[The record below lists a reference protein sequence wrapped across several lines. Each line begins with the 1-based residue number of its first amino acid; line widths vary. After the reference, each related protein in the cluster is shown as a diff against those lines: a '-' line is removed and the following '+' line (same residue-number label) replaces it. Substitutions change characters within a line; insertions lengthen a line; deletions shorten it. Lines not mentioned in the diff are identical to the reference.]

1 MRVHYF
7 PFNTMPFQFNKQML
21 CANIESQG
29 SMHFINIRFL
39 SLAEKHRPSLKK
51 KPRILFTQGY
61 FRSCLLKN
69 GPLIFEKSVFKMVN
83 IVLIFNNYLPLWQNV
98 SLYLNKLMNS
108 YSLYVHLA
116 CGMSG
121 LRQVLKSGSDILL
134 STLGNK
140 YRYQWHRSSKN
151 DLKTVAPCH
160 SRCGTL
166 KNPHC
171 SMAMSAEY
179 RSTFAA
185 LHGQWWRLHMSKKIL
200 KRD

>member
-1 MRVHYF
+1 
-7 PFNTMPFQFNKQML
+7 
-21 CANIESQG
+21 
-29 SMHFINIRFL
+29 
-39 SLAEKHRPSLKK
+39 
-51 KPRILFTQGY
+51 
-61 FRSCLLKN
+61 
-69 GPLIFEKSVFKMVN
+69 
-83 IVLIFNNYLPLWQNV
+83 
-98 SLYLNKLMNS
+98 MNS

-185 LHGQWWRLHMSKKIL
+185 LHRQWWRLHRSKKFLRGTKNSKIQPKIQGCFLPNMVEPELVVQEKMMNKWKVDNDNDVGEDRQRTNKLVWPCGSGKL
-200 KRD
+200 KPNEVSSYASDVV